1 VVHICVCLNWMVA
14 SLILLALVCFA
25 LFALFILLCFALFA
39 CFRCVCVTLS
49 SRPPSPSHGGVALRS
64 PPCGACPGLGLPFAC
79 FRWITLACQWDVCTS
94 KSRVGPVILPYAT
107 PEYVYILHAGTLS
120 VNGLQQLHDL
130 VIRVSGPVCIN
141 NRYTHSDSVP
151 SLLSLVA
158 PQA

>member
-1 VVHICVCLNWMVA
+1 MLCFVCFVYIA
-14 SLILLALVCFA
+14 LLCFVCFA
-25 LFALFILLCFALFA
+25 LLPLLGRRSADVPLVFCLS
-39 CFRCVCVTLS
+39 FRCVCVTLS
-49 SRPPSPSHGGVALRS
+49 SRPPSPPHGGVALRS